1 VPLGDGVKGMW
12 GVLRSSCK
20 VKPVDHMV
28 PGWNAAFAFGGST
41 LFALLVGA
49 GIVLSPEPASALPSF
64 ARQTGQPCSTC
75 HSAFPQLTPYGRRF
89 KLEGYTAGGTRCA
102 SDAAAS
108 SDDASELLQIPIAG
122 MAVPSFTHLK
132 KKIDP
137 ADTPEGFKT
146 NDNTFVQETSVFY
159 GGQVYCNLGAFVQG
173 TYERPGSSYFLDN
186 TDIRYANKASLG
198 ESDLVYGVTV
208 NNNPTV
214 QDPWNTTPAW
224 SFPFVGASDALA
236 PTPAAGTMIEGTFGG
251 RVAGAGAYIFANNM
265 FYLEGTA
272 YGSLDTQTLSALG
285 LDPTDPASRFDGLA
299 PYWRAA
305 VEKDWDAFSLMV
317 GTFGMLANVAP
328 LGNQSAPTDQI
339 TDVGFDAQ
347 FQYIGAVH
355 AVTARATYIFE
366 HEKLDGSQLLGLSS
380 NSSDNLQSLK
390 LSASYVYNGIYSLSA
405 GYFNIRG
412 SVDPGLYPDSLSPSA
427 PGSPNSNGWTF
438 DVAWIPLSNGGP
450 SFYPWVNARIGVS
463 WTLYNEFD
471 GASTNY
477 DGGFRNASDNNTT
490 FVYAWLAF

>member
-1 VPLGDGVKGMW
+1 MS
-12 GVLRSSCK
+12 RSSSK
-20 VKPVDHMV
+20 
-28 PGWNAAFAFGGST
+28 AADSAAGEHRACPARTGCNVTIRAFGSSA
-41 LFALLVGA
+41 LFALLVG
-49 GIVLSPEPASALPSF
+49 IVLSPRPVSALPSF

-122 MAVPSFTHLK
+122 MAVPSFTHIK
-132 KKIDP
+132 KSLDP
-137 ADTPEGFKT
+137 ADAPKGFKT
-146 NDNTFVQETSVFY
+146 NDNTFVPQTSVFY
-159 GGQVYCNLGAFVQG
+159 GGQIYCNLGAFVQG

-186 TDIRYANKASLG
+186 TDIRYANKTQLG
-198 ESDLVYGVTV
+198 ESDLVYGITA

-224 SFPFVGASDALA
+224 SFPFIGASDALA
-236 PTPAAGTMIEGTFGG
+236 PTPAAGTMIEGTFAG

-272 YGSLDTQTLSALG
+272 YGSLDSQSLSALG

-305 VEKDWDAFSLMV
+305 VEKDWDEYSLMV

-328 LGNQSAPTDQI
+328 IGNQSAPTDQI

-347 FQYIGAVH
+347 FQYIGRVH
-355 AVTARATYIFE
+355 ALTARATYIVE

-390 LSASYVYNGIYSLSA
+390 LSASYVYDGIYSLSA
-405 GYFNIRG
+405 GYFNLRG
-412 SVDPGLYPDSLSPSA
+412 SVDPALYPDSLSVSA

-438 DVAWIPLSNGGP
+438 DLAWLPLSNGGP
-450 SFYPWVNARIGVS
+450 SFYPWVNARLGVS
-463 WTLYNEFD
+463 WTLYNQFD
-471 GASTNY
+471 GASSNY
-477 DGGFRNASDNNTT
+477 DGASRNASDNNTT